1 MGVID
6 EEIDKLKQ
14 KSDGLLIQIRAAY
27 EQRRTTLNSADVV
40 KLDGQIESLK
50 KDYQALQDEI
60 KKLRSGDPLSLSPE
74 ALDRLK
80 AQMRREWE
88 QELKW
93 LDFDQAENDLHE
105 IIRVQRRNAVLLL
118 LKQGTQMKAD
128 LLLQRIC
135 NRVLDTHRIKE
146 YREPI
151 LDAGPV
157 DALAFVE
164 KWRASLRL
172 APADG
177 DLNAIV
183 KAIVATLQG
192 SVQSGQILYL
202 RIEVDAVAD
211 GFFGWFLEIFWK
223 TLIGNSIVSVH
234 SPLPFPG
241 SAAILAAISAGETP
255 ALPGGSERLHS
266 ILIEKKIP
274 IVVILTLNNAEKLP
288 GVLDGLCCTKNA
300 FNAEKYL
307 AIRLKN
313 WSEAD
318 IAHWLDDYLKPSLER
333 NKVPCLY
340 HTLTMAKRIHSLSQK
355 GVPLYAHNYILND
368 IINEIFQSLGVS

>member
-14 KSDGLLIQIRAAY
+14 KSDGLLMQIRAAS
-27 EQRRTTLNSADVV
+27 EQRRTTLNKADEV

-60 KKLRSGDPLSLSPE
+60 KRLRSGDPLSLSPE

-105 IIRVQRRNAVLLL
+105 IIRVQRQNAVLLL

-135 NRVLDTHRIKE
+135 NRVLDTRRIKE

-151 LDAGPV
+151 LDSGPV

-202 RIEVDAVAD
+202 RIEVDAVVD

-223 TLIGNSIVSVH
+223 TLVGD
-234 SPLPFPG
+234 
-241 SAAILAAISAGETP
+241 T
-255 ALPGGSERLHS
+255 

-288 GVLDGLCCTKNA
+288 SVLQSLCCTKNV
-300 FNAEKYL
+300 FNAEKYF
-307 AIRLKN
+307 AIKLKN

-333 NKVPCLY
+333 NKVPCACP
-340 HTLTMAKRIHSLSQK
+340 TPSMAKRIHSLSQK